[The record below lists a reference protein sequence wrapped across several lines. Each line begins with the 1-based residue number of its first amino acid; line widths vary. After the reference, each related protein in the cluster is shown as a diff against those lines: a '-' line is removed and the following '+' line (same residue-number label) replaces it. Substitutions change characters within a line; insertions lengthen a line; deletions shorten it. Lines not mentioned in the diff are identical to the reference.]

1 MSRGYSGMMCLIKR
15 LVMEKEEVS
24 KEKAEHISKYVASV
38 RKASALARTA
48 PGASIFKDTVFTDFK
63 GFASI
68 GIIGGDD
75 NLLYALTGYIL
86 NDNGKSE
93 FSTNFCSTDETITFS
108 TDDWSQ
114 EYNPKNRA
122 EIMAMMNEV
131 SFKLALEE
139 TDES

>member
-1 MSRGYSGMMCLIKR
+1 MCLIKS
-15 LVMEKEEVS
+15 LVREKEEMTDEKS
-24 KEKAEHISKYVASV
+24 KRVNKIVASV
-38 RKASALARTA
+38 RKMSLVTRT
-48 PGASIFKDTVFTDFK
+48 GGKKSIFRDTVITEFK

-86 NDNGKSE
+86 NDNGKKE
-93 FSTNFCSTDETITFS
+93 FSTEFCSTDESITFT

-114 EYNPKNRA
+114 EYHPKNRT
-122 EIMAMMNEV
+122 EIMVMMNEV

-139 TDES
+139 VDEN

>member
-1 MSRGYSGMMCLIKR
+1 MCLIKS
-15 LVMEKEEVS
+15 LVREKEEMTDEKAKKVS
-24 KEKAEHISKYVASV
+24 KMVASA
-38 RKASALARTA
+38 RKMSLVTRL
-48 PGASIFKDTVFTDFK
+48 GGKKSIFKDTVITEFK

-86 NDNGKSE
+86 NDNGKKE
-93 FSTNFCSTDETITFS
+93 FSTEFCSTDESITFT

-114 EYNPKNRA
+114 EYHPKNRT
-122 EIMAMMNEV
+122 EIMVMMNEV

-139 TDES
+139 VDEN